1 VFAFGNTL
9 EALTTRV
16 LGHEA
21 RGSGSPLDR
30 HTGAGFISAK
40 DGDYADALAKGHHV
54 HLLVTES
61 TGAMCPA
68 LIHLLLALSRCVK
81 LPGACDT
88 TVYGTS
94 RASHRDF
101 FPHHLA
107 AISSA
112 IVFADANTLSA
123 EAAHLN
129 YKLTT
134 GAA

>member
-1 VFAFGNTL
+1 MFAFGNTL

-68 LIHLLLALSRCVK
+68 LIHLLLALSRCVQ
-81 LPGACDT
+81 LPGVNDT
-88 TVYGTS
+88 TIYGTS
-94 RASHRDF
+94 RASTRDF
-101 FPHHLA
+101 YPHHLA

-112 IVFADANTLSA
+112 IVLADANTLSA

-129 YKLTT
+129 FKLTT
-134 GAA
+134 GVA